1 MSQAQIV
8 AALAPVVDAFD
19 DLHVGYY
26 IGGSVAS
33 SALGL
38 PRTTI
43 DVDLVADL
51 SAHHVCPLAKRLERE
66 YYLNSETLS
75 DAVKERE
82 AFNLIHLATMLKL
95 DVFVLK
101 TTAYDQ
107 TTSQRARK
115 RALFPEIGER
125 EFVLASAEDVALHK
139 LHWYELGGRVSERQ
153 WGDVVGVLKVQGD
166 QLDLDYMRRWA
177 RELEVEDLLSTALE
191 QTQLR

>member
-51 SAHHVCPLAKRLERE
+51 STHHVGPLAERLEGE
-66 YYLNSETLS
+66 YYLNAETLS
-75 DAVKERE
+75 EAVRERE
-82 AFNLIHLATMLKL
+82 AFNLIHLATMLKV

-101 TTAYDQ
+101 TAAYDQ
-107 TTSQRARK
+107 TAFQRARK
-115 RALFPEIGER
+115 RALFPEAGTKEL
-125 EFVLASAEDVALHK
+125 FLASAEDVALHK

-153 WGDVVGVLKVQGD
+153 WGDVVGVLRVQGD

-177 RELEVEDLLSTALE
+177 RQLKVDELLNTALE

>member
-1 MSQAQIV
+1 MSQDQIV

-19 DLHVGYY
+19 DLRVGYY
-26 IGGSVAS
+26 VAGSVAS

-51 SAHHVCPLAKRLERE
+51 SAHHVGPLAGRLEAE
-66 YYLNSETLS
+66 YYLNAETLS
-75 DAVKERE
+75 VAVRERE
-82 AFNLIHLATMLKL
+82 AFNLIHLGTMLKL

-101 TTAYDQ
+101 AAAYDQ
-107 TTSQRARK
+107 TAFLRARK
-115 RALFPEIGER
+115 RTLFPEAGER

-153 WGDVVGVLKVQGD
+153 WGDVVGVLRVQGD
-166 QLDLDYMRRWA
+166 QLDLDYMTRWA
-177 RELEVEDLLSTALE
+177 RQLEVEDLLNTALE
-191 QTQLR
+191 QAQLR

>member
-1 MSQAQIV
+1 MSQDQVV
-8 AALAPVVDAFD
+8 AALAPAVDVLD
-19 DLHVGYY
+19 ELHVGYY

-51 SAHHVCPLAKRLERE
+51 GAHHVSPLAERLEAE
-66 YYLNSETLS
+66 YYLNAETVLE
-75 DAVKERE
+75 AVRERE

-101 TTAYDQ
+101 TAAYDQ
-107 TTSQRARK
+107 TAFQRAR
-115 RALFPEIGER
+115 RRELFPEAGAR

-153 WGDVVGVLKVQGD
+153 WGDVVGVLRVQGD
-166 QLDLDYMRRWA
+166 QLDLDYMTRWA
-177 RELEVEDLLSTALE
+177 RQLEVEDLLNAALE